1 MKWLNWHMDSMYQS
15 GTQYIMIWIKLT
27 ILWTI
32 HKIKAGINIA
42 GINRDKK
49 HFELYE
55 RVSQK
60 LNEKYIYMVCR
71 DDWCSVWS
79 SCMSMTSTVIQF
91 HLIVVSVTGPRWGF
105 PYILCLHSFS
115 THYPTYINFL
125 LEIFLIRM
133 NRLDHV
139 SNMREVEFVTFVLQC
154 IQSSYDM
161 CND

>member
-1 MKWLNWHMDSMYQS
+1 
-15 GTQYIMIWIKLT
+15 
-27 ILWTI
+27 
-32 HKIKAGINIA
+32 
-42 GINRDKK
+42 
-49 HFELYE
+49 
-55 RVSQK
+55 
-60 LNEKYIYMVCR
+60 MVCR

-161 CND
+161 CMIKYSFTWLFIESRLLRNCDGQAISLEYNIILLNLMLHCA